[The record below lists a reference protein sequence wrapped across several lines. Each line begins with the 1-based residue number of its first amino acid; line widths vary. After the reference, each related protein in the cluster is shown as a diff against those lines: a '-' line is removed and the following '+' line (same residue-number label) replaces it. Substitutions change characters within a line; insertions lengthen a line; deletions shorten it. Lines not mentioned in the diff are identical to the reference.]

1 MSAVLAVPA
10 GRRVRL
16 DRLGVLLCVVALAS
30 LALQPFVVFKLNRI
44 VSGHARALIDVL
56 PLAAVAGFYAILAAV
71 GLVALGVHR
80 ARVRLVSALV
90 GIVAVALV
98 IAAAADALT
107 PAGNRW
113 VRVSPGAAFWVL
125 LVALGL
131 MATDAVARLRPGPG
145 RRVLALLAVAGVVA
159 LAFGTG
165 LFHNLSIMREY
176 AVNATSFARE
186 ARQHVL
192 LALGSLVAATAI
204 GVPLGIACHRVPR
217 IRGAVLETLSLIQTI
232 PSIALFG
239 ILMVPLA
246 ALAAAF
252 PLARALG
259 ISGIGAAP
267 AVIALFLYALLP
279 VVANTV
285 AGLSR
290 VSPATVEAAR
300 GMGLTDWQVLTEIEF
315 ALALPVVLTGIRIV
329 LVQNIG
335 LATIAALIGGGGFG
349 TFVFQG
355 LGQTAIDLVLLG
367 AIPTVALAFSS
378 AVLLDALIDV
388 MQGSTR

>member
-1 MSAVLAVPA
+1 MTPA
-10 GRRVRL
+10 APRLRL
-16 DRLGVLLCVVALAS
+16 DRLGTLLGVLAAAS
-30 LALQPFVVFKLNRI
+30 LAFQPFVVFKLNRI
-44 VSGHARALIDVL
+44 VSGHPRALIDVL
-56 PLAAVAGFYAILAAV
+56 PLGATLALYATLLAVAVVAV
-71 GLVALGVHR
+71 SVPRARIRLVA
-80 ARVRLVSALV
+80 ALV
-90 GIVAVALV
+90 GVVAIALA

-107 PAGNRW
+107 PPGNRW
-113 VRVSPGAAFWVL
+113 VRVSPGSGFWVL
-125 LVALGL
+125 LIALGL
-131 MATDAVARLRPGPG
+131 MATDAIARLRPGPAA
-145 RRVLALLAVAGVVA
+145 RVLALLATAAVVA
-159 LAFGTG
+159 AVFAVG
-165 LFHNLSIMREY
+165 LFDHLSIMREY
-176 AVNATSFARE
+176 AVNASSFARE

-192 LALGSLVAATAI
+192 LALGSLAGAVVVGI
-204 GVPLGIACHRVPR
+204 PLGIASHRLPR

-239 ILMVPLA
+239 ILMVPLG

-285 AGLSR
+285 AGLAR

-300 GMGLTDWQVLTEIEF
+300 GMGLTNWQVLTDIEF
-315 ALALPVVLTGIRIV
+315 LLALPVILTGIRIV

-335 LATIAALIGGGGFG
+335 LVTIAALIGGGGFG

-378 AVLLDALIDV
+378 AVLLDSLVDV
-388 MQGSTR
+388 MTKAVR

>member
-1 MSAVLAVPA
+1 VTVPE
-10 GRRVRL
+10 RLRV
-16 DRLGVLLCVVALAS
+16 DRLGLVLCVLAGAALA
-30 LALQPFVVFKLNRI
+30 LEPFVIFKVNRI
-44 VSGHARALIDVL
+44 VAGHGRQLIDVL
-56 PLAAVAGFYAILAAV
+56 PVGAALALYATVAAV
-71 GLVALGVHR
+71 GVVALLVPR
-80 ARVRLVSALV
+80 AALRLIAALA
-90 GIVAVALV
+90 GIAAIALA

-113 VRVSPGAAFWVL
+113 IRVSPGPGFWAL
-125 LVALGL
+125 LLALGL
-131 MATDAVARLRPGPG
+131 MATDAIARLRPGP
-145 RRVLALLAVAGVVA
+145 RARVLSLAATALVVA
-159 LAFGTG
+159 AVFASG

-176 AVNATSFARE
+176 AVHASSFGRE

-192 LALGSLVAATAI
+192 LALGSLAAAVI
-204 GVPLGIACHRVPR
+204 AGIPLGIACHRVPR
-217 IRGAVLETLSLIQTI
+217 IRAAVLEALSLVQTI

-239 ILMVPLA
+239 ILMVPLG

-252 PLARALG
+252 PLARAIG

-267 AVIALFLYALLP
+267 ALIALFLYALLP

-285 AGLSR
+285 AGLAR

-300 GMGLTDWQVLTEIEF
+300 GMGLTGWQVLGEVEF
-315 ALALPVVLTGIRIV
+315 MLALPVILTGIRIV

-367 AIPTVALAFSS
+367 AIPTVALAFAS
-378 AVLLDALIDV
+378 AVLLDALVDV
-388 MQGSTR
+388 MNKAVA